1 MTPPEKPDPELER
14 FLRSMPAR
22 NLPASA
28 EDALLAEL
36 DAVDAPRERG
46 SSLRLLFVVAA
57 MILAAVGV
65 WGASRFFNKNMS
77 TSSSNPTAQS
87 SARGQFTVLQTN
99 PAEQSLLAREFS
111 DFETRSRVAGDT
123 VGDYRLQS
131 VDADTFTVQNK
142 DGETV
147 VNAVEAWNETALQ
160 ALRAECAGYVR
171 TGSGGA
177 LSNDALFRLQ
187 SMANLGLTE
196 AATLLNQLEEAA
208 SPEASKEIS
217 RLRKL
222 SKVATWAR
230 EGERATRVQALR
242 TLAQDDSAWARRLL
256 RELAFE
262 LEDDRLAEQCVQ
274 SIAGTDARE
283 VLGLLAAG
291 ARSEGARAAA
301 KTALEQISVTEELK

>member
-1 MTPPEKPDPELER
+1 MTPPENPDPELER

-22 NLPASA
+22 NRPDSA
-28 EDALLAEL
+28 DEALLAE
-36 DAVDAPRERG
+36 VDAPGESG
-46 SSLRLLFVVAA
+46 SALQLLFVAA
-57 MILAAVGV
+57 AILLATLGI
-65 WGASRFFNKNMS
+65 SSTTRFFNKTKS
-77 TSSSNPTAQS
+77 TSSSGQAAQA
-87 SARGQFTVLQTN
+87 SARGQFAVLQTN
-99 PAEQSLLAREFS
+99 PAKQSLLAREFS
-111 DFETRSRVAGDT
+111 DFETRRRNAGDT
-123 VGDYRLQS
+123 VGDYQLQS
-131 VDADTFTVQNK
+131 VEADTFTVQNK
-142 DGETV
+142 NGETI
-147 VNAVEAWNETALQ
+147 VNAIETWNETALQ
-160 ALRAECAGYVR
+160 ALRAECAGYSRAVS
-171 TGSGGA
+171 GSA
-177 LSNDALFRLQ
+177 LSSDALFRLQ

-196 AATLLNQLEEAA
+196 AATLLNQLEETA

-222 SKVATWAR
+222 SKVASWAR

-283 VLGLLAAG
+283 VLERLVAG

-301 KTALEQISVTEELK
+301 KTALEQFSATEESK